1 VSNRLVAAVIFL
13 IAAAYYYTARDYT
26 ASFGDVLGPSAF
38 PILVAVPTMIL
49 AGLIVVFPGDGV
61 SWPEKHRMLRQ
72 VTALLVLLGYAVFL
86 KSLGFPLATGLL
98 IALMAWLMG
107 GPVGSSILLGA
118 LSAPALYLLFDRV
131 LGLPLDMLG
140 SWFVAS

>member
-1 VSNRLVAAVIFL
+1 MV
-13 IAAAYYYTARDYT
+13 AAAYFYTARDYT
-26 ASFGDVLGPSAF
+26 VTFGDVLGPSAF
-38 PILVAVPTMIL
+38 PKLIAVPTMIL
-49 AGLIVVFPGDGV
+49 SGLIVAFPGGGV

-72 VTALLVLLGYAVFL
+72 VAALLVLLGYALLL
-86 KSLGFPLATGLL
+86 KPLGFPLATGLL

-118 LSAPALYLLFDRV
+118 LSAPALYILFDRV

-140 SWFVAS
+140 TWFAAS

>member
-1 VSNRLVAAVIFL
+1 MSNRLVAAVIFL
-13 IAAAYYYTARDYT
+13 VAAAYFYTARDYT
-26 ASFGDVLGPSAF
+26 ATFGDVLGPSAF
-38 PILVAVPTMIL
+38 PKLIAVPTMIL
-49 AGLIVVFPGDGV
+49 SGLIVAFPGGGV

-72 VTALLVLLGYAVFL
+72 VAALLVLLGYALLL
-86 KSLGFPLATGLL
+86 KPLGFPLATGLL

-107 GPVGSSILLGA
+107 GPPVSSILLGV
-118 LSAPALYLLFDRV
+118 LSAPALYILFDRV